1 MASKLTQA
9 FETYIRDSV
18 VNHTPV
24 VFDEFIFAN
33 IPGLSDDNLDS
44 HLTIP
49 QDNQIVHRQAVSQ
62 VGALNENAIVY
73 SVTIG
78 TEIGDFDFNWVG
90 LVNKSQN
97 LLACGI
103 YTGLT
108 SKIKNKEQKQ
118 GNSITRSVL
127 LEFPRAQELANVSVS
142 AETWQIDF
150 TMRLSGIDE
159 KIRLTNRDLYGRAV
173 FFDNAFL
180 LKRKSGNVY
189 TLDSGRAYIEGV
201 RAEIK
206 RTAEVAVPTLPAS
219 VYIDVCHHATVTGAY
234 QTEIKYLTQ
243 SKNDYV
249 GSDGYQH
256 YVQIVADIASDG
268 TITDRRLTDNA
279 PPYIAESKKSSS
291 VSSTSEKT
299 VATSKAVKD
308 AYDKAKAADDN
319 ANTRV
324 SKSGGEMTGGLKL
337 KPNYGAPEK
346 KWDYSGFYAGS
357 ATLNNEDLPY
367 FQIHISSY
375 GGNTAGH
382 AKSLGFDLTGYKA
395 YVMNWNSGGEYEG
408 KKEILT
414 ELHRSDSVTSASNL
428 TVATSK
434 AVKDAYDKAVDGVNK
449 ANAAQTAANNAQT
462 TANAAIPSSKKSDSV
477 TSASSDTVATSKAV
491 KDAYDK
497 AVDGV
502 NKANAAQTAANK
514 AQTTA
519 NAAIPSSKKSDSV
532 TSASS
537 ETVATSKAVKSA
549 NDNANGRVSK
559 SGDTMTGKLTVSEI
573 NLSGR
578 KLQFGDDYIYKRNNG
593 APDAFVFF
601 ENTEPSDGSKG
612 NANLS
617 FRSASALHYG
627 SGKYVNQYN
636 SKAPYFVEE
645 DNSDVYSYFPFV
657 KGCVRRNSRWGAAL
671 SLGYVT
677 SQHIGGGF
685 IADGFGAGI
694 VQLIESNGKY
704 FLWKFEHGGIFRSSG
719 DVVTGSGVSLNGVNS
734 RVDYLTNTVKG
745 LKLTQ
750 NLAATGWCRLPN
762 GLLLQWG
769 AGSGAGKKQFPVAF
783 RQVYQVVSSSTCRGD
798 ANYDLDL
805 FFNNTHVWGRYQT
818 NIRYFAIGE

>member
-33 IPGLSDDNLDS
+33 IPGLNDDNLDS

-49 QDNQIVHRQAVSQ
+49 QANQIVHRQAVSQ
-62 VGALNENAIVY
+62 IGALNENAIVY

-189 TLDSGRAYIEGV
+189 TLDSGCAYIEGV

-206 RTAEVAVPTLPAS
+206 RTAEVTVPALPAS
-219 VYIDVCHHATVTGAY
+219 VYVDICHHATVTGAY

-256 YVQIVADIASDG
+256 YVQIIADIASDG

-291 VSSTSEKT
+291 VSSTSKET
-299 VATSKAVKD
+299 VATSYAVKT
-308 AYDKAKAADDN
+308 AYDKAVAANNN
-319 ANTRV
+319 ADSRV

-337 KPNYGAPEK
+337 KSNYGASEK

-367 FQIHISSY
+367 FQIHIGSY
-375 GGNTAGH
+375 GGNTSGH
-382 AKSLGFDLTGYKA
+382 AKSLGFDLINYKA
-395 YVMNWNSGGEYEG
+395 YVMNWNSEGEYIG

-414 ELHRSDSVTSASNL
+414 ELHR
-428 TVATSK
+428 
-434 AVKDAYDKAVDGVNK
+434 
-449 ANAAQTAANNAQT
+449 
-462 TANAAIPSSKKSDSV
+462 
-477 TSASSDTVATSKAV
+477 
-491 KDAYDK
+491 
-497 AVDGV
+497 
-502 NKANAAQTAANK
+502 
-514 AQTTA
+514 
-519 NAAIPSSKKSDSV
+519 SDSV

-559 SGDTMTGKLTVSEI
+559 SGDTMTGKLTVSEL
-573 NLSGR
+573 NLSGQ

-593 APDAFVFF
+593 ASDAFVFF
-601 ENTEPSDGSKG
+601 ENATPSDSSKG
-612 NANLS
+612 NALLS
-617 FRSASALHYG
+617 FRGASALHYG
-627 SGKYVNQYN
+627 NGSYVNQYN

-645 DNSDVYSYFPFV
+645 DNSDVKNEYFPFL
-657 KGCVRRNSRWGAAL
+657 KGRVRRNSHWGAAL

-677 SQHIGGGF
+677 NQATGS
-685 IADGFGAGI
+685 DGFGAGV
-694 VQLIESNGKY
+694 VQLIEDNGNFY
-704 FLWKFEHGGIFRSSG
+704 LWKFEHSGIFRSAG

-734 RVDYLTNTVKG
+734 KVDNLTNTVNG

-750 NLAATGWCRLPN
+750 NLAVTGWCRLPN

-769 AGSGAGKKQFPVAF
+769 AGSGADKKQFPVAF

-805 FFNNTHVWGRYQT
+805 FFDNTHVWGRYQT

>member
-24 VFDEFIFAN
+24 IFDEFIFAN
-33 IPGLSDDNLDS
+33 IPGLNDDNLDS

-49 QDNQIVHRQAVSQ
+49 QANQIVHRQAVSQ
-62 VGALNENAIVY
+62 IGALNENAIVY

-189 TLDSGRAYIEGV
+189 TLDSGHAYIEGV

-206 RTAEVAVPTLPAS
+206 RTAEVTVPTVPAS
-219 VYIDVCHHATVTGAY
+219 VYVDICHHATVTGAY

-256 YVQIVADIASDG
+256 YVQIIADIASDG

-299 VATSKAVKD
+299 VATSYAVKT
-308 AYDKAKAADDN
+308 AYDKAKAANNN

-337 KPNYGAPEK
+337 KANYGVSEK

-367 FQIHISSY
+367 FQIHICSY
-375 GGNTAGH
+375 GGNTAGY
-382 AKSLGFDLTGYKA
+382 AKSLGFDLISYKA
-395 YVMNWNSGGEYEG
+395 YVMNWNGAGEYAG

-414 ELHRSDSVTSASNL
+414 ELHRSDSVTSAS
-428 TVATSK
+428 
-434 AVKDAYDKAVDGVNK
+434 
-449 ANAAQTAANNAQT
+449 
-462 TANAAIPSSKKSDSV
+462 
-477 TSASSDTVATSKAV
+477 SDTVATSKAV
-491 KDAYDK
+491 KTAYDK
-497 AVDGV
+497 AV
-502 NKANAAQTAANK
+502 N
-514 AQTTA
+514 
-519 NAAIPSSKKSDSV
+519 
-532 TSASS
+532 
-537 ETVATSKAVKSA
+537 
-549 NDNANGRVSK
+549 
-559 SGDTMTGKLTVSEI
+559 
-573 NLSGR
+573 
-578 KLQFGDDYIYKRNNG
+578 
-593 APDAFVFF
+593 
-601 ENTEPSDGSKG
+601 
-612 NANLS
+612 
-617 FRSASALHYG
+617 
-627 SGKYVNQYN
+627 
-636 SKAPYFVEE
+636 
-645 DNSDVYSYFPFV
+645 
-657 KGCVRRNSRWGAAL
+657 
-671 SLGYVT
+671 
-677 SQHIGGGF
+677 
-685 IADGFGAGI
+685 
-694 VQLIESNGKY
+694 
-704 FLWKFEHGGIFRSSG
+704 
-719 DVVTGSGVSLNGVNS
+719 
-734 RVDYLTNTVKG
+734 G

-783 RQVYQVVSSSTCRGD
+783 REVYQVVSSSTCRGD

-805 FFNNTHVWGRYQT
+805 FFDNTHVWGRYQT
-818 NIRYFAIGE
+818 NIRYFAIGV

>member
-18 VNHTPV
+18 INHTPV
-24 VFDEFIFAN
+24 IFDEFIFAN
-33 IPGLSDDNLDS
+33 IPGLNDGNLDG

-49 QDNQIVHRQAVSQ
+49 QANQIVHRQAVSQ
-62 VGALNENAIVY
+62 IGALNENAIVY

-189 TLDSGRAYIEGV
+189 TLDSGHAYIEGV

-206 RTAEVAVPTLPAS
+206 RTAEVTVPTLPAS
-219 VYIDVCHHATVTGAY
+219 VYVDICHHATVTGAY

-256 YVQIVADIASDG
+256 YVQIIADIASDG

-291 VSSTSEKT
+291 VSSTSKET
-299 VATSKAVKD
+299 VATSYAVKT

-324 SKSGGEMTGGLKL
+324 SKNGGEMTGGLKL
-337 KPNYGAPEK
+337 KANYGASEK

-357 ATLNNEDLPY
+357 ATLNDESLPY
-367 FQIHISSY
+367 FQIHIGSY
-375 GGNTAGH
+375 SGNTAGY
-382 AKSLGFDLTGYKA
+382 AKSLGFDLINYKA
-395 YVMNWNSGGEYEG
+395 YVMNWNSGGEYAG

-414 ELHRSDSVTSASNL
+414 ELHRSDSVTSAS
-428 TVATSK
+428 
-434 AVKDAYDKAVDGVNK
+434 
-449 ANAAQTAANNAQT
+449 
-462 TANAAIPSSKKSDSV
+462 
-477 TSASSDTVATSKAV
+477 
-491 KDAYDK
+491 
-497 AVDGV
+497 
-502 NKANAAQTAANK
+502 
-514 AQTTA
+514 
-519 NAAIPSSKKSDSV
+519 
-532 TSASS
+532 S
-537 ETVATSKAVKSA
+537 ETVATSKAVKTAYDKAGAAQTAA
-549 NDNANGRVSK
+549 NNANNNANKRVLDSVK
-559 SGDTMTGKLTVSEI
+559 VS
-573 NLSGR
+573 NLNTLSGS
-578 KLQFGDDYIYKRNNG
+578 Q
-593 APDAFVFF
+593 VFF
-601 ENTEPSDGSKG
+601 CDSSPIGSPPWIGKIDFNG
-612 NANLS
+612 IHIDSGLQK
-617 FRSASALHYG
+617 FQLASVDYNDLRYRFNDDD
-627 SGKYVNQYN
+627 SGV
-636 SKAPYFVEE
+636 A
-645 DNSDVYSYFPFV
+645 
-657 KGCVRRNSRWGAAL
+657 
-671 SLGYVT
+671 
-677 SQHIGGGF
+677 
-685 IADGFGAGI
+685 GAGQWSHWRRI
-694 VQLIESNGKY
+694 AMIED
-704 FLWKFEHGGIFRSSG
+704 F
-719 DVVTGSGVSLNGVNS
+719 
-734 RVDYLTNTVKG
+734 
-745 LKLTQ
+745 TQ
-750 NLAATGWCRLPN
+750 DLAATGWCRLPN

-783 RQVYQVVSSSTCRGD
+783 RQVYQVFGSGESNGD
-798 ANYDLDL
+798 ANRDWNIY
-805 FFNNTHVWGRYQT
+805 FNSTHVWGYAQRI
-818 NIRYFAIGE
+818 IRYFAIGE

>member
-18 VNHTPV
+18 INHTPV
-24 VFDEFIFAN
+24 IFDEFIFAN

-44 HLTIP
+44 HLTMP
-49 QDNQIVHRQAVSQ
+49 QENQIVHRQAVSQ
-62 VGALNENAIVY
+62 IGALNENAIVY

-189 TLDSGRAYIEGV
+189 TLDSGHAYIEGV

-206 RTAEVAVPTLPAS
+206 RTAEINVSTLPAS
-219 VYIDVCHHATVTGAY
+219 VYIDICHHATVTGAY

-256 YVQIVADIASDG
+256 YVQIIADIASNG

-291 VSSTSEKT
+291 VSSTSKET
-299 VATSKAVKD
+299 VATSYAVKT
-308 AYDKAKAADDN
+308 AYDEAKAADDN

-324 SKSGGEMTGGLKL
+324 SKNGGEMTGGLKL
-337 KPNYGAPEK
+337 KANYGVPEK
-346 KWDYSGFYAGS
+346 KWNYSGFYAGS
-357 ATLNNEDLPY
+357 ATLNNETLPY
-367 FQIHISSY
+367 FQIHIGSY
-375 GGNTAGH
+375 GGNTAGS
-382 AKSLGFDLTGYKA
+382 AKSLGFNLTDYKA
-395 YVMNWNSGGEYEG
+395 YVMSWNSRGEYAG

-414 ELHRSDSVTSASNL
+414 ELHRSDSVTS
-428 TVATSK
+428 T
-434 AVKDAYDKAVDGVNK
+434 
-449 ANAAQTAANNAQT
+449 
-462 TANAAIPSSKKSDSV
+462 
-477 TSASSDTVATSKAV
+477 
-491 KDAYDK
+491 
-497 AVDGV
+497 
-502 NKANAAQTAANK
+502 
-514 AQTTA
+514 
-519 NAAIPSSKKSDSV
+519 
-532 TSASS
+532 SS
-537 ETVATSKAVKSA
+537 ETVATSKAVKTA
-549 NDNANGRVSK
+549 NENANGRVSK

-627 SGKYVNQYN
+627 SGKYVDQYN

-694 VQLIESNGKY
+694 VQLIEDNGKY

-719 DVVTGSGVSLNGVNS
+719 DVVTGSEVSLNDVNS
-734 RVDYLTNTVKG
+734 RVDYLTNTVNG

-769 AGSGAGKKQFPVAF
+769 SGSGAGKKQFPVAF
-783 RQVYQVVSSSTCRGD
+783 RRVYQVVSSSTCRGD

>member
-24 VFDEFIFAN
+24 IFDEFIFAN
-33 IPGLSDDNLDS
+33 IPGLNDDNLDS

-49 QDNQIVHRQAVSQ
+49 QANQIVHRQAVSQ
-62 VGALNENAIVY
+62 IGALNENAIVY

-108 SKIKNKEQKQ
+108 SKIKNKEQEQ

-189 TLDSGRAYIEGV
+189 TLDSGHAYIEGV

-206 RTAEVAVPTLPAS
+206 RTAEVTVPTLPAS
-219 VYIDVCHHATVTGAY
+219 VYVDICHHATVTGAY

-256 YVQIVADIASDG
+256 YVQIIADIASDG

-299 VATSKAVKD
+299 VATSKAVK
-308 AYDKAKAADDN
+308 
-319 ANTRV
+319 T
-324 SKSGGEMTGGLKL
+324 
-337 KPNYGAPEK
+337 
-346 KWDYSGFYAGS
+346 
-357 ATLNNEDLPY
+357 
-367 FQIHISSY
+367 
-375 GGNTAGH
+375 
-382 AKSLGFDLTGYKA
+382 
-395 YVMNWNSGGEYEG
+395 
-408 KKEILT
+408 
-414 ELHRSDSVTSASNL
+414 
-428 TVATSK
+428 
-434 AVKDAYDKAVDGVNK
+434 AYDKAVDGVNK
-449 ANAAQTAANNAQT
+449 AGAAQTAANNAQT

-477 TSASSDTVATSKAV
+477 TST
-491 KDAYDK
+491 
-497 AVDGV
+497 
-502 NKANAAQTAANK
+502 
-514 AQTTA
+514 
-519 NAAIPSSKKSDSV
+519 
-532 TSASS
+532 SS

-657 KGCVRRNSRWGAAL
+657 KGRVRGNSRWGAAL

-694 VQLIESNGKY
+694 VQLIEDNGKY

-734 RVDYLTNTVKG
+734 RVDYLTNTVNG

-750 NLAATGWCRLPN
+750 NLSATGWCRLPN

-805 FFNNTHVWGRYQT
+805 FFDNTHVWGRYQT
-818 NIRYFAIGE
+818 NIRYFAIGV

>member
-18 VNHTPV
+18 INHTPV

-33 IPGLSDDNLDS
+33 IPGLNDDNLDS

-49 QDNQIVHRQAVSQ
+49 QANQIVHRQAVSQ
-62 VGALNENAIVY
+62 IGALNENAIVY

-103 YTGLT
+103 FSGLT
-108 SKIKNKEQKQ
+108 SKVKNREQKQ

-180 LKRKSGNVY
+180 LKRKSGNIY
-189 TLDSGRAYIEGV
+189 TLDSGHAYIEGV

-206 RTAEVAVPTLPAS
+206 RTAEVTVPTLPAS
-219 VYIDVCHHATVTGAY
+219 VYVDICHHATVTGAY

-256 YVQIVADIASDG
+256 YVQIIADIASNG

-299 VATSKAVKD
+299 VATSKAVKT

-337 KPNYGAPEK
+337 KSNYGTSEK

-357 ATLNNEDLPY
+357 ATLNNEALPY
-367 FQIHISSY
+367 FQIHIGSY
-375 GGNTAGH
+375 GGNTAGY
-382 AKSLGFDLTGYKA
+382 AKSLGFNLTDYKA
-395 YVMNWNSGGEYEG
+395 YVMNWNSRGEYAG

-414 ELHRSDSVTSASNL
+414 ELHRSDSVTSTSSD

-434 AVKDAYDKAVDGVNK
+434 AVKTAYDKAVDGVNK
-449 ANAAQTAANNAQT
+449 ANAAQTT
-462 TANAAIPSSKKSDSV
+462 
-477 TSASSDTVATSKAV
+477 
-491 KDAYDK
+491 
-497 AVDGV
+497 
-502 NKANAAQTAANK
+502 ANK

-532 TSASS
+532 TSTSS
-537 ETVATSKAVKSA
+537 DTVATSKAVKTAYDKAVDGVNKA
-549 NDNANGRVSK
+549 NAAQTAANNANSNANKRVLDSVK
-559 SGDTMTGKLTVSEI
+559 VS
-573 NLSGR
+573 NLNTLSGSQVFFCDR
-578 KLQFGDDYIYKRNNG
+578 SPIG
-593 APDAFVFF
+593 APPWLGKIDFNGIHIDSGLQRFQ
-601 ENTEPSDGSKG
+601 
-612 NANLS
+612 L
-617 FRSASALHYG
+617 AS
-627 SGKYVNQYN
+627 VDYN
-636 SKAPYFVEE
+636 DLRYRFND
-645 DNSDVYSYFPFV
+645 DNSGV
-657 KGCVRRNSRWGAAL
+657 A
-671 SLGYVT
+671 
-677 SQHIGGGF
+677 
-685 IADGFGAGI
+685 GAGEWSHWRRI
-694 VQLIESNGKY
+694 AMIED
-704 FLWKFEHGGIFRSSG
+704 F
-719 DVVTGSGVSLNGVNS
+719 
-734 RVDYLTNTVKG
+734 
-745 LKLTQ
+745 TQ

-818 NIRYFAIGE
+818 SIRYFAIGE

>member
-62 VGALNENAIVY
+62 IGALNENAIVY

-189 TLDSGRAYIEGV
+189 TLDSGHAYIEGV

-219 VYIDVCHHATVTGAY
+219 VYVDICHHATVTGAY

-291 VSSTSEKT
+291 VSSTSKET
-299 VATSKAVKD
+299 VATSYAVKT

-324 SKSGGEMTGGLKL
+324 SKNGGEMTGGLKL
-337 KPNYGAPEK
+337 KANYGTPEK

-357 ATLNNEDLPY
+357 ATLNNEALPY
-367 FQIHISSY
+367 FQIHIGSY
-375 GGNTAGH
+375 GGNTAGY
-382 AKSLGFDLTGYKA
+382 AKSLGFDLINYKA
-395 YVMNWNSGGEYEG
+395 YVMNWNGAGEYIG

-414 ELHRSDSVTSASNL
+414 ELHCSDSVTS
-428 TVATSK
+428 T
-434 AVKDAYDKAVDGVNK
+434 
-449 ANAAQTAANNAQT
+449 
-462 TANAAIPSSKKSDSV
+462 
-477 TSASSDTVATSKAV
+477 SSDTVATSKAV
-491 KDAYDK
+491 KTAYDK
-497 AVDGV
+497 AE
-502 NKANAAQTAANK
+502 AAN
-514 AQTTA
+514 
-519 NAAIPSSKKSDSV
+519 N
-532 TSASS
+532 
-537 ETVATSKAVKSA
+537 
-549 NDNANGRVSK
+549 NANNRVAK
-559 SGDTMTGKLTVSEI
+559 TGDTMSGTLYLRRGSKSHLIDNFNWNLLLEIDPDLDSLIGSSQCFIGFNNNGSLGLGGNAVDGWWADINKSGLSVAKDITEGLTGKKLSESLPIPWLVGVPLPWMQSTVPAGFLAMQGQAFDKSRYPI
-573 NLSGR
+573 LAQRYPSGR
-578 KLQFGDDYIYKRNNG
+578 LPDLRGEFIRGWDNGRGVDSGRSLLSNQAGSLLIGADDAFGDGAHDIFSVRKATMSDMQWDAANNNDYPIS
-593 APDAFVFF
+593 
-601 ENTEPSDGSKG
+601 SD
-612 NANLS
+612 N
-617 FRSASALHYG
+617 
-627 SGKYVNQYN
+627 
-636 SKAPYFVEE
+636 
-645 DNSDVYSYFPFV
+645 
-657 KGCVRRNSRWGAAL
+657 
-671 SLGYVT
+671 LGYIRWDNIRGYKFVT
-677 SQHIGGGF
+677 NNNPVTNNNSYRL
-685 IADGFGAGI
+685 DSLGFGAARPRNVAFQYI
-694 VQLIESNGKY
+694 C
-704 FLWKFEHGGIFRSSG
+704 
-719 DVVTGSGVSLNGVNS
+719 
-734 RVDYLTNTVKG
+734 
-745 LKLTQ
+745 
-750 NLAATGWCRLPN
+750 LAA
-762 GLLLQWG
+762 
-769 AGSGAGKKQFPVAF
+769 
-783 RQVYQVVSSSTCRGD
+783 
-798 ANYDLDL
+798 
-805 FFNNTHVWGRYQT
+805 
-818 NIRYFAIGE
+818 

>member
-1 MASKLTQA
+1 MVKQYYSVLTDYGTQMIASAIARKQPLQITQMAVGDGNGQA
-9 FETYIRDSV
+9 TTPNSRNTGLVREVHRADISAISVDPRNDKQIIFE
-18 VNHTPV
+18 
-24 VFDEFIFAN
+24 
-33 IPGLSDDNLDS
+33 
-44 HLTIP
+44 LTIP
-49 QDNQIVHRQAVSQ
+49 ENVGGFWIREMGIFDNQNR
-62 VGALNENAIVY
+62 
-73 SVTIG
+73 
-78 TEIGDFDFNWVG
+78 
-90 LVNKSQN
+90 LVAYANCPDSFKPE
-97 LLACGI
+97 
-103 YTGLT
+103 LT
-108 SKIKNKEQKQ
+108 SGSGKVQVVRMILLVSSSDAITLKVDDSVIFVTRGQLTPKAITATTKNA
-118 GNSITRSVL
+118 VD
-127 LEFPRAQELANVSVS
+127 
-142 AETWQIDF
+142 ETGHSHEIDKAS
-150 TMRLSGIDE
+150 TSQAGIVE
-159 KIRLTNRDLYGRAV
+159 
-173 FFDNAFL
+173 
-180 LKRKSGNVY
+180 
-189 TLDSGRAYIEGV
+189 LDSSINSK
-201 RAEIK
+201 AENK
-206 RTAEVAVPTLPAS
+206 A
-219 VYIDVCHHATVTGAY
+219 AT
-234 QTEIKYLTQ
+234 
-243 SKNDYV
+243 
-249 GSDGYQH
+249 
-256 YVQIVADIASDG
+256 
-268 TITDRRLTDNA
+268 
-279 PPYIAESKKSSS
+279 P
-291 VSSTSEKT
+291 
-299 VATSKAVKD
+299 KAVKT

-324 SKSGGEMTGGLKL
+324 SKSGGEMTAGLKL
-337 KPNYGAPEK
+337 KANYGTPEK

-357 ATLNNEDLPY
+357 ATLNNEALPY
-367 FQIHISSY
+367 FQIHIGSY
-375 GGNTAGH
+375 GGNTAGY
-382 AKSLGFDLTGYKA
+382 AKSLGFDLINYKA
-395 YVMNWNSGGEYEG
+395 YVMNWNGAGEYIG

-414 ELHRSDSVTSASNL
+414 ELHRSDSVTSASSD

-434 AVKDAYDKAVDGVNK
+434 AVKTAYDKAVDGVNK
-449 ANAAQTAANNAQT
+449 ANAAQTAANN
-462 TANAAIPSSKKSDSV
+462 
-477 TSASSDTVATSKAV
+477 
-491 KDAYDK
+491 
-497 AVDGV
+497 
-502 NKANAAQTAANK
+502 

-627 SGKYVNQYN
+627 SGEYANQYN

-685 IADGFGAGI
+685 IADGFGAGV
-694 VQLIESNGKY
+694 VQLIEGNGKY

-734 RVDYLTNTVKG
+734 RVDYLTNTVNG

-783 RQVYQVVSSSTCRGD
+783 RQVYQVVESSTCRGD

-818 NIRYFAIGE
+818 NISYFAIGE

>member
-24 VFDEFIFAN
+24 IFDEFIFAN
-33 IPGLSDDNLDS
+33 IPGLNDGNLDS

-49 QDNQIVHRQAVSQ
+49 QANQIVHRQAVSQ
-62 VGALNENAIVY
+62 IGALNENAIVY

-189 TLDSGRAYIEGV
+189 TLDSGHAYIEGV

-206 RTAEVAVPTLPAS
+206 RTAEVTVPTLPAS
-219 VYIDVCHHATVTGAY
+219 VYVDICHHATVTGAY

-256 YVQIVADIASDG
+256 YVQIIADIASDG

-308 AYDKAKAADDN
+308 AYDKAEAANNN

-337 KPNYGAPEK
+337 KANYGVSEK

-367 FQIHISSY
+367 FQIHICSY
-375 GGNTAGH
+375 GGNTAGY
-382 AKSLGFDLTGYKA
+382 AKSLGFDLIGYKA
-395 YVMNWNSGGEYEG
+395 YVMNWNGAGEYAG

-414 ELHRSDSVTSASNL
+414 ELHRSDSVTSASSE

-434 AVKDAYDKAVDGVNK
+434 AVKTAYDKAVDGVNK
-449 ANAAQTAANNAQT
+449 ANAAQTAANNANNN
-462 TANAAIPSSKKSDSV
+462 ANKRVLDSV
-477 TSASSDTVATSKAV
+477 KVS
-491 KDAYDK
+491 
-497 AVDGV
+497 
-502 NKANAAQTAANK
+502 NLNA
-514 AQTTA
+514 
-519 NAAIPSSKKSDSV
+519 
-532 TSASS
+532 
-537 ETVATSKAVKSA
+537 
-549 NDNANGRVSK
+549 
-559 SGDTMTGKLTVSEI
+559 
-573 NLSGR
+573 LSGSQVFFCDR
-578 KLQFGDDYIYKRNNG
+578 SPIG
-593 APDAFVFF
+593 APPWIGQIDFNGIHIDSGLQRFQ
-601 ENTEPSDGSKG
+601 
-612 NANLS
+612 L
-617 FRSASALHYG
+617 ASIDYNDLRYRFNDDD
-627 SGKYVNQYN
+627 SGV
-636 SKAPYFVEE
+636 A
-645 DNSDVYSYFPFV
+645 
-657 KGCVRRNSRWGAAL
+657 
-671 SLGYVT
+671 
-677 SQHIGGGF
+677 
-685 IADGFGAGI
+685 GAGEWSHWRRI
-694 VQLIESNGKY
+694 AMIED
-704 FLWKFEHGGIFRSSG
+704 F
-719 DVVTGSGVSLNGVNS
+719 
-734 RVDYLTNTVKG
+734 
-745 LKLTQ
+745 TQ

-783 RQVYQVVSSSTCRGD
+783 REVYQVVSSSTCRGD

>member
-1 MASKLTQA
+1 MAKQYYSVLTNYGTQVIAGAIASKQPLQITQMA
-9 FETYIRDSV
+9 VGDGNGRATTPNSRNTGLVREVHRADISAISVDPRNDKQIIFE
-18 VNHTPV
+18 
-24 VFDEFIFAN
+24 
-33 IPGLSDDNLDS
+33 
-44 HLTIP
+44 LTIP
-49 QDNQIVHRQAVSQ
+49 ENVGGFWIREMGIFDNQNRLVAYANCPDSFKPQLESGSGKVQVVRMILLVSSSDAITLKVDDSVIFVTRGQLTPKKITATTKNAVDETGHSHEIDKASTSQAGIV
-62 VGALNENAIVY
+62 E
-73 SVTIG
+73 
-78 TEIGDFDFNWVG
+78 
-90 LVNKSQN
+90 
-97 LLACGI
+97 
-103 YTGLT
+103 
-108 SKIKNKEQKQ
+108 
-118 GNSITRSVL
+118 
-127 LEFPRAQELANVSVS
+127 
-142 AETWQIDF
+142 
-150 TMRLSGIDE
+150 
-159 KIRLTNRDLYGRAV
+159 
-173 FFDNAFL
+173 
-180 LKRKSGNVY
+180 
-189 TLDSGRAYIEGV
+189 LDSSINSK
-201 RAEIK
+201 AENK
-206 RTAEVAVPTLPAS
+206 A
-219 VYIDVCHHATVTGAY
+219 AT
-234 QTEIKYLTQ
+234 
-243 SKNDYV
+243 
-249 GSDGYQH
+249 
-256 YVQIVADIASDG
+256 
-268 TITDRRLTDNA
+268 
-279 PPYIAESKKSSS
+279 P
-291 VSSTSEKT
+291 
-299 VATSKAVKD
+299 KAVKT
-308 AYDKAKAADDN
+308 AYDKAEAANDN

-337 KPNYGAPEK
+337 KANYGISEK

-357 ATLNNEDLPY
+357 ATLNNESLPY
-367 FQIHISSY
+367 FQIHIGSY
-375 GGNTAGH
+375 GGNAAGH
-382 AKSLGFDLTGYKA
+382 AKSLGFDLVNYKA
-395 YVMNWNSGGEYEG
+395 YVMNWNSEGEYAG

-414 ELHRSDSVTSASNL
+414 ELHRSDSVTSASSD

-434 AVKDAYDKAVDGVNK
+434 AVKTAYGKAVDGVNK

-462 TANAAIPSSKKSDSV
+462 TADAAIPNSKKSDSV
-477 TSASSDTVATSKAV
+477 TSASSD
-491 KDAYDK
+491 
-497 AVDGV
+497 
-502 NKANAAQTAANK
+502 
-514 AQTTA
+514 
-519 NAAIPSSKKSDSV
+519 
-532 TSASS
+532 
-537 ETVATSKAVKSA
+537 TVATSKAVKSA

-593 APDAFVFF
+593 ASDAFVFF
-601 ENTEPSDGSKG
+601 ENATPSDSSKG

-627 SGKYVNQYN
+627 SGKYVDQYN

-694 VQLIESNGKY
+694 VQLIENNGNY

-719 DVVTGSGVSLNGVNS
+719 DVVTGSRVSLNGVNS
-734 RVDYLTNTVKG
+734 KVDNLTNTVNG

-818 NIRYFAIGE
+818 SIRYFAIGV

>member
-33 IPGLSDDNLDS
+33 IPGLNDDNLDS

-49 QDNQIVHRQAVSQ
+49 QANQIVHRQAVSQ
-62 VGALNENAIVY
+62 IGALNENAIVY

-180 LKRKSGNVY
+180 LKRKGGNVY

-206 RTAEVAVPTLPAS
+206 RTAEVTVPTLPAS
-219 VYIDVCHHATVTGAY
+219 VYVDICHHATVTGAY

-249 GSDGYQH
+249 GADGYQH
-256 YVQIVADIASDG
+256 YVQIIADIASDG

-291 VSSTSEKT
+291 VSSTSKET
-299 VATSKAVKD
+299 VATSYAVKT

-337 KPNYGAPEK
+337 KANYGVSEK

-357 ATLNNEDLPY
+357 VNLNNEALPY
-367 FQIHISSY
+367 FQIHIGSY
-375 GGNTAGH
+375 GGNTAGY
-382 AKSLGFDLTGYKA
+382 AKSLGFNLTDYKA
-395 YVMNWNSGGEYEG
+395 YVMNWNSEGEYAG

-414 ELHRSDSVTSASNL
+414 ELHRSDSVTSAR
-428 TVATSK
+428 
-434 AVKDAYDKAVDGVNK
+434 
-449 ANAAQTAANNAQT
+449 
-462 TANAAIPSSKKSDSV
+462 SD
-477 TSASSDTVATSKAV
+477 
-491 KDAYDK
+491 
-497 AVDGV
+497 
-502 NKANAAQTAANK
+502 
-514 AQTTA
+514 
-519 NAAIPSSKKSDSV
+519 
-532 TSASS
+532 
-537 ETVATSKAVKSA
+537 TVATSKAVKSA

-627 SGKYVNQYN
+627 SGKYANQYN

-645 DNSDVYSYFPFV
+645 DNSDVYGYFPFV
-657 KGCVRRNSRWGAAL
+657 KGRVRRNNRWGAAL

-685 IADGFGAGI
+685 IADGFGAGV
-694 VQLIESNGKY
+694 VQLIEDNGNY

-734 RVDYLTNTVKG
+734 RVDYLTNTVNG

-750 NLAATGWCRLPN
+750 NLATTGWCRLPN

-783 RQVYQVVSSSTCRGD
+783 RQVYQVFGSGESNGD
-798 ANYDLDL
+798 ANRDWNIY
-805 FFNNTHVWGRYQT
+805 FNSTHVWGYAQRI
-818 NIRYFAIGE
+818 IRYFAIGV

>member
-18 VNHTPV
+18 INHTPV
-24 VFDEFIFAN
+24 IFDEFIFAN

-49 QDNQIVHRQAVSQ
+49 QENQIVHRQEVSQ
-62 VGALNENAIVY
+62 IGALNENAIVY
-73 SVTIG
+73 SVTVG

-90 LVNKSQN
+90 LVNKSEN

-103 YTGLT
+103 YSGLT
-108 SKIKNKEQKQ
+108 SKVKNREQKQ

-173 FFDNAFL
+173 FFNNAFL

-189 TLDSGRAYIEGV
+189 TLDSGHAYIEGV

-206 RTAEVAVPTLPAS
+206 QTEEVTVPTLPAS
-219 VYIDVCHHATVTGAY
+219 VYVDICHHATVTGAY

-256 YVQIVADIASDG
+256 YVQIIADIASDG

-299 VATSKAVKD
+299 VATSKAVKT

-324 SKSGGEMTGGLKL
+324 SKNGGEMTGGLKL
-337 KPNYGAPEK
+337 KANYGTPEK

-357 ATLNNEDLPY
+357 ATLNNEALPY
-367 FQIHISSY
+367 FQIHIGSY
-375 GGNTAGH
+375 GGNTAGY
-382 AKSLGFDLTGYKA
+382 AKSLGFNLTDYKA
-395 YVMNWNSGGEYEG
+395 YVMSWNSRGEYAG

-414 ELHRSDSVTSASNL
+414 ELHRSDSVTSASN
-428 TVATSK
+428 V
-434 AVKDAYDKAVDGVNK
+434 
-449 ANAAQTAANNAQT
+449 
-462 TANAAIPSSKKSDSV
+462 
-477 TSASSDTVATSKAV
+477 TVATSKAV

-532 TSASS
+532 TSTSS
-537 ETVATSKAVKSA
+537 DTVATSKAVKSA

-677 SQHIGGGF
+677 SQHIGSGF

-694 VQLIESNGKY
+694 VQLIENNGNY

-734 RVDYLTNTVKG
+734 RVDYLTNTVNG

-750 NLAATGWCRLPN
+750 NLATTGWCRLPN

-769 AGSGAGKKQFPVAF
+769 AGGGPGKKQFPVAF
-783 RQVYQVVSSSTCRGD
+783 RQVYQVVSSSTCGGD

>member
-1 MASKLTQA
+1 MAKQYYSVLTDYGTQMIAGAIARKQPLQITQMAVGDGNGQA
-9 FETYIRDSV
+9 TTPNSRNTGLVREVHRADISAISVDPRNDKQIIFE
-18 VNHTPV
+18 
-24 VFDEFIFAN
+24 
-33 IPGLSDDNLDS
+33 
-44 HLTIP
+44 LTIP
-49 QDNQIVHRQAVSQ
+49 ENVGGFWIREMGIFDNQNR
-62 VGALNENAIVY
+62 
-73 SVTIG
+73 
-78 TEIGDFDFNWVG
+78 
-90 LVNKSQN
+90 LVAYANCPDSFKPE
-97 LLACGI
+97 
-103 YTGLT
+103 LT
-108 SKIKNKEQKQ
+108 SGSGKVQVVRMILLVSSSDAITLKVDDSVIFVTRGQLTPKAITATTKNA
-118 GNSITRSVL
+118 VD
-127 LEFPRAQELANVSVS
+127 
-142 AETWQIDF
+142 ETGHSHEIDKAS
-150 TMRLSGIDE
+150 TSQAGIVE
-159 KIRLTNRDLYGRAV
+159 
-173 FFDNAFL
+173 
-180 LKRKSGNVY
+180 
-189 TLDSGRAYIEGV
+189 LDSSINSE
-201 RAEIK
+201 AENK
-206 RTAEVAVPTLPAS
+206 A
-219 VYIDVCHHATVTGAY
+219 AT
-234 QTEIKYLTQ
+234 
-243 SKNDYV
+243 
-249 GSDGYQH
+249 
-256 YVQIVADIASDG
+256 
-268 TITDRRLTDNA
+268 
-279 PPYIAESKKSSS
+279 P
-291 VSSTSEKT
+291 
-299 VATSKAVKD
+299 KAVKT

-337 KPNYGAPEK
+337 KANYGTPEK

-367 FQIHISSY
+367 FQIHIGSY
-375 GGNTAGH
+375 GGNTAGY
-382 AKSLGFDLTGYKA
+382 AKSLGFNLTDYKA
-395 YVMNWNSGGEYEG
+395 YVMNWNGAGEYIG

-414 ELHRSDSVTSASNL
+414 ELHRSDSVTSAS
-428 TVATSK
+428 
-434 AVKDAYDKAVDGVNK
+434 
-449 ANAAQTAANNAQT
+449 
-462 TANAAIPSSKKSDSV
+462 SD
-477 TSASSDTVATSKAV
+477 
-491 KDAYDK
+491 
-497 AVDGV
+497 
-502 NKANAAQTAANK
+502 
-514 AQTTA
+514 
-519 NAAIPSSKKSDSV
+519 
-532 TSASS
+532 
-537 ETVATSKAVKSA
+537 TVATSKAVKSA

-573 NLSGR
+573 NLSDR

-601 ENTEPSDGSKG
+601 ENATPSDGSKG

-627 SGKYVNQYN
+627 SGKYANQYN
-636 SKAPYFVEE
+636 SKAPYFVEG

-694 VQLIESNGKY
+694 VQLIENNGKY

-734 RVDYLTNTVKG
+734 RVDYLTNTVNG

-750 NLAATGWCRLPN
+750 NLATTGWCRLPN

>member
-1 MASKLTQA
+1 MAKQYYSVLTDYGTQVIAGAIARKQPLQITQMAVGDGNGQA
-9 FETYIRDSV
+9 TTPNSRNTGLVREVHRADISAISVDPRNDKQIIFE
-18 VNHTPV
+18 
-24 VFDEFIFAN
+24 
-33 IPGLSDDNLDS
+33 
-44 HLTIP
+44 LTIP
-49 QDNQIVHRQAVSQ
+49 ENVGGFWIREMGIFDNQNRLVAYANCPDSFKPQLESGSGKVQVVRMILLVSSSDAITLKVDDSVIFVTRGQLTPKAITATTKNAVDESGHSHEIDKASTSQAGIV
-62 VGALNENAIVY
+62 E
-73 SVTIG
+73 
-78 TEIGDFDFNWVG
+78 
-90 LVNKSQN
+90 
-97 LLACGI
+97 
-103 YTGLT
+103 
-108 SKIKNKEQKQ
+108 
-118 GNSITRSVL
+118 
-127 LEFPRAQELANVSVS
+127 
-142 AETWQIDF
+142 
-150 TMRLSGIDE
+150 
-159 KIRLTNRDLYGRAV
+159 
-173 FFDNAFL
+173 
-180 LKRKSGNVY
+180 
-189 TLDSGRAYIEGV
+189 LDSSINSK
-201 RAEIK
+201 AENK
-206 RTAEVAVPTLPAS
+206 A
-219 VYIDVCHHATVTGAY
+219 AT
-234 QTEIKYLTQ
+234 
-243 SKNDYV
+243 
-249 GSDGYQH
+249 
-256 YVQIVADIASDG
+256 
-268 TITDRRLTDNA
+268 
-279 PPYIAESKKSSS
+279 P
-291 VSSTSEKT
+291 
-299 VATSKAVKD
+299 KAVKT

-337 KPNYGAPEK
+337 KANYGASEK

-357 ATLNNEDLPY
+357 ATLNNEALPY
-367 FQIHISSY
+367 FQIHIGSY
-375 GGNTAGH
+375 SGNTARY
-382 AKSLGFDLTGYKA
+382 AKSLGFNLTNYKA
-395 YVMNWNSGGEYEG
+395 YVMNWNSEGEYAG

-414 ELHRSDSVTSASNL
+414 ELHRSDSVTSASSD

-434 AVKDAYDKAVDGVNK
+434 AVKTAYDKAVDGVNK
-449 ANAAQTAANNAQT
+449 ANAAQTAANN
-462 TANAAIPSSKKSDSV
+462 
-477 TSASSDTVATSKAV
+477 
-491 KDAYDK
+491 
-497 AVDGV
+497 
-502 NKANAAQTAANK
+502 

-578 KLQFGDDYIYKRNNG
+578 KLQFGDDYIYKRSNG

-627 SGKYVNQYN
+627 SGEYVNQYN

-694 VQLIESNGKY
+694 VQLIENNGNY

-734 RVDYLTNTVKG
+734 RVDYLTNTVNG

>member
-33 IPGLSDDNLDS
+33 IPGLNDGNLDS

-49 QDNQIVHRQAVSQ
+49 QANQIVHRQAVSQ
-62 VGALNENAIVY
+62 IGALNENAIVY

-206 RTAEVAVPTLPAS
+206 RTAEVTVSTLPAS
-219 VYIDVCHHATVTGAY
+219 VYVDICHHATVTGAY

-256 YVQIVADIASDG
+256 YVQIIADITSNG
-268 TITDRRLTDNA
+268 IITDRRLTDNA

-291 VSSTSEKT
+291 VSSTSKET
-299 VATSKAVKD
+299 VATSYAVKT

-337 KPNYGAPEK
+337 KVNYGTPEK

-357 ATLNNEDLPY
+357 ATLNNEALPY
-367 FQIHISSY
+367 FQIHIGSY
-375 GGNTAGH
+375 GGNTARH
-382 AKSLGFDLTGYKA
+382 AKSLGFNLTDYKA
-395 YVMNWNSGGEYEG
+395 YVMNWNSGGEYAG

-414 ELHRSDSVTSASNL
+414 ELHRSDSVTSASSE

-434 AVKDAYDKAVDGVNK
+434 AVKTAYDKAVDGVNK
-449 ANAAQTAANNAQT
+449 AGAAQTAANN
-462 TANAAIPSSKKSDSV
+462 
-477 TSASSDTVATSKAV
+477 
-491 KDAYDK
+491 
-497 AVDGV
+497 
-502 NKANAAQTAANK
+502 

-537 ETVATSKAVKSA
+537 ETVATSKAVKTAYDKAVDGVNKA
-549 NDNANGRVSK
+549 NAAQMAANNANNNANKRVLDSVK
-559 SGDTMTGKLTVSEI
+559 VS
-573 NLSGR
+573 NLNTLSGS
-578 KLQFGDDYIYKRNNG
+578 QVFFCDSSPIG
-593 APDAFVFF
+593 APPWIGKIDFNGIHIDSGLQRFQ
-601 ENTEPSDGSKG
+601 
-612 NANLS
+612 L
-617 FRSASALHYG
+617 ASIDYNDLRYRFNDDD
-627 SGKYVNQYN
+627 SGV
-636 SKAPYFVEE
+636 A
-645 DNSDVYSYFPFV
+645 
-657 KGCVRRNSRWGAAL
+657 
-671 SLGYVT
+671 
-677 SQHIGGGF
+677 
-685 IADGFGAGI
+685 GAGEWSHWRRI
-694 VQLIESNGKY
+694 AMIED
-704 FLWKFEHGGIFRSSG
+704 F
-719 DVVTGSGVSLNGVNS
+719 
-734 RVDYLTNTVKG
+734 
-745 LKLTQ
+745 TQ